1 MYKNRQA
8 KWALGILV
16 MVMVILCFEYIT
28 VKNKFIIYKDDKV
41 TNSVIV
47 NQKKSVEKFGYSDIL
62 ECLGKNKDFKVETF
76 NMMEN
81 EKCSVEVNYKGDL
94 NLLYSSL
101 VKVNKS
107 KNLLNINKI
116 IIHKDTK
123 ITNIS
128 IDFKKNK

>member
-107 KNLLNINKI
+107 KNLLN
-116 IIHKDTK
+116 
-123 ITNIS
+123 S
-128 IDFKKNK
+128 GQR